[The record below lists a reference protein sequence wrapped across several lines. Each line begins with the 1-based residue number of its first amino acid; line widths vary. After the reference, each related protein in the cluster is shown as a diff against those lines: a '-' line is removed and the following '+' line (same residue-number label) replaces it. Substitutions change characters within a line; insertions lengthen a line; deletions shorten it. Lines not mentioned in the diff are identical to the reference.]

1 MKVRRYYTLWAS
13 LPPLPDFTIADR
25 LPINRQRLDARLNM
39 LDKDDYEQLYVAAPL
54 LAWDREAVARVD
66 DQVARQYEA
75 ARRRLSN
82 PILQAFVDGQL
93 ENRTVLAALRRR
105 RLGQHSPRARS
116 SRWGVGARVRWI
128 GQHWDDPNFKL
139 DAPLPWVAE
148 ARDCLE
154 SGDAVDLQRLTL
166 GLAWRELGRIAEQH
180 PFRFEA
186 IFAYAFKWG
195 ILNRWLTYD
204 ATAAVARFQELV
216 TEGTGEHEAR
226 LA

>member
-13 LPPLPDFTIADR
+13 LPQLPDFTIADR
-25 LPINRQRLDARLNM
+25 LPINRQRLDARLNL
-39 LDKDDYEQLYVAAPL
+39 LDKDDHEQLYVAAPL

-75 ARRRLSN
+75 ARARLSN
-82 PILQAFVDGQL
+82 PVLRAFVDGQL

-116 SRWGVGARVRWI
+116 SRWGVGTRVRWI
-128 GQHWDDPNFKL
+128 AQNWDDPNFKL
-139 DAPLPWVAE
+139 DAPLRWVAE

-154 SGDAVDLQRLTL
+154 SGNAVDLQRLTL
-166 GLAWRELGRIAEQH
+166 ELAWRELGRITEQH
-180 PFRFEA
+180 AFRFEA

-195 ILNRWLTYD
+195 ILHRWLTYD
-204 ATAAVARFQELV
+204 AEAAAERFRGLVAEGIGKQE
-216 TEGTGEHEAR
+216 AQ